1 MNRGWPADGEAVEN
15 SPESNSERPQD
26 RVAFQFGLG
35 RLFVLMAVC
44 AGVLA
49 VVNTMK
55 APVLFRLGVALY
67 LMLLAA
73 YVILRVPHIYRICR
87 RIHRRRQ
94 ELEAVLAQ
102 AAAVAKEAK
111 DASGDERPKTPTMSD
126 RPDLGHPDN

>member
-1 MNRGWPADGEAVEN
+1 MEN

-26 RVAFQFGLG
+26 RVPFQFGLG
-35 RLFVLMAVC
+35 RLFVLTVAC
-44 AGVLA
+44 ACVLA

-73 YVILRVPHIYRICR
+73 YVILRIPHIYRIWK

-102 AAAVAKEAK
+102 ATAVAKEGK
-111 DASGDERPKTPTMSD
+111 DASGKERPKD
-126 RPDLGHPDN
+126 